1 MGTRILMLIAAV
13 GIMAFATSNATGTG
27 PTEAAASDANS
38 AVLAEVTVT
47 AHRIELKQ
55 RVAQFVTQ
63 IAPVE
68 NADGLARWLNPVCP
82 LVSGLPRQEGEFILG
97 RVSEIARAVGVP
109 LAGER
114 CHANLY
120 ILISAR
126 PKDLLQAMDKRNRE
140 FTFGFYSPPP
150 PSVTDRFIATPRAV
164 RVWYNTQERNLV
176 GGTLIR
182 FQGDRPPRV
191 EGTGSVI
198 SNGATWSLER
208 VFVVVDQTR
217 LHGVTRGQIAD
228 YIGMVGFADLKP
240 DAKLADAPTILNLF
254 DGTPEQAAAGMS
266 EWDQAFLKSLYA
278 TEQKSKLQRSQM
290 TRQIVREIAP

>member
-1 MGTRILMLIAAV
+1 MQSECPWLAKGATRIS
-13 GIMAFATSNATGTG
+13 TSSF
-27 PTEAAASDANS
+27 P
-38 AVLAEVTVT
+38 
-47 AHRIELKQ
+47 
-55 RVAQFVTQ
+55 
-63 IAPVE
+63 
-68 NADGLARWLNPVCP
+68 
-82 LVSGLPRQEGEFILG
+82 LG
-97 RVSEIARAVGVP
+97 RRIFFRQNVE
-109 LAGER
+109 
-114 CHANLY
+114 
-120 ILISAR
+120 
-126 PKDLLQAMDKRNRE
+126 KRNRE

-182 FQGDRPPRV
+182 FQGGRPPRV

-217 LHGVTRGQIAD
+217 LHGVTRGQLAD